1 MPGPTARF
9 ASTFSTYSITPRT
22 LGLAEGVLKGDRL
35 SLSRAITLIES
46 TKESHRLE
54 AEALL
59 DHVVRERSRRA
70 GKGRRQNTSSVM
82 ACGSDSSSSGD
93 SLRKGSRPLRIGI
106 AGPPGAGKSTFI
118 ESLGMYL
125 LNSKGLVRF
134 KRTDREIG
142 RKMEIVILP
151 LILPSDFTFV
161 PPPHPTARSRH
172 RRRPLLKSQRRF
184 HLGGQDTDV
193 RAG

>member
-1 MPGPTARF
+1 MP
-9 ASTFSTYSITPRT
+9 ASAFSTSSITPRT

-59 DHVVRERSRRA
+59 DHVVRERSRRTK
-70 GKGRRQNTSSVM
+70 KGRRQNSSTVM
-82 ACGSDSSSSGD
+82 ACGSDNSSSSSSSGGG
-93 SLRKGSRPLRIGI
+93 SLRQGTRPLRIGI

-125 LNSKGLVRF
+125 LDSKGLVRTG
-134 KRTDREIG
+134 KRRI
-142 RKMEIVILP
+142 I
-151 LILPSDFTFV
+151 
-161 PPPHPTARSRH
+161 
-172 RRRPLLKSQRRF
+172 
-184 HLGGQDTDV
+184 
-193 RAG
+193 

>member
-1 MPGPTARF
+1 MGLASSLSLIVIVIGIMRRRLCAAAATAGATTIIKRPPLSMP
-9 ASTFSTYSITPRT
+9 ASAFSTSSITPRT
-22 LGLAEGVLKGDRL
+22 LSLAEGVLKGDRL

-70 GKGRRQNTSSVM
+70 KKGRRQNSSTVM
-82 ACGSDSSSSGD
+82 ACGSDNSTSSTG
-93 SLRKGSRPLRIGI
+93 SLRKGTRPLRIGI

-125 LNSKGLVRF
+125 LDSKGLVR
-134 KRTDREIG
+134 
-142 RKMEIVILP
+142 L
-151 LILPSDFTFV
+151 
-161 PPPHPTARSRH
+161 
-172 RRRPLLKSQRRF
+172 
-184 HLGGQDTDV
+184 
-193 RAG
+193 

>member
-1 MPGPTARF
+1 MPGATARL
-9 ASTFSTYSITPRT
+9 ASTFSTSSITPRT

-54 AEALL
+54 AEGLL

-70 GKGRRQNTSSVM
+70 KKGRRQNVGSVM
-82 ACGSDSSSSGD
+82 SCGSDGSSSGE
-93 SLRKGSRPLRIGI
+93 SLRKGTRPLRIGI

-125 LNSKGLVRF
+125 LDSKGLVRF
-134 KRTDREIG
+134 KKTDLEMGGKRE
-142 RKMEIVILP
+142 
-151 LILPSDFTFV
+151 
-161 PPPHPTARSRH
+161 
-172 RRRPLLKSQRRF
+172 
-184 HLGGQDTDV
+184 
-193 RAG
+193 

>member
-1 MPGPTARF
+1 MP
-9 ASTFSTYSITPRT
+9 ASAFSTSSITPRT

-59 DHVVRERSRRA
+59 DHVVRERSRRTK
-70 GKGRRQNTSSVM
+70 KGRRQNSSTVM
-82 ACGSDSSSSGD
+82 ACGSDNSTSSSSGGG
-93 SLRKGSRPLRIGI
+93 SLRQGTRPLRIGI

-125 LNSKGLVRF
+125 LDSKGLVRTR
-134 KRTDREIG
+134 KRRI
-142 RKMEIVILP
+142 I
-151 LILPSDFTFV
+151 
-161 PPPHPTARSRH
+161 
-172 RRRPLLKSQRRF
+172 
-184 HLGGQDTDV
+184 
-193 RAG
+193 